1 VRVID
6 LGLGVAGPFAPKMLA
21 DLGANVIKVHAL
33 HDGFWAGTHMGL
45 GTNRGK
51 RSISVNLK
59 QPAGLEILNAL
70 IDKADVVV
78 CNWRPGAAARLGI
91 DYESLRERHP
101 GLVFCN
107 TRGYEKGP
115 RSDLPGTD
123 QTASALCGT
132 EWEDGASDSGNPP
145 VWSRSGMGDTGN
157 GMLAAIAITQALY
170 HRERTGRGQEVS
182 TSIVNACLLNSSYAW
197 IHADGTPGDWDHVD
211 ADQYG
216 LGPYYRL
223 YEVCDGWVFV
233 AAVTDDHRRRLHEAL
248 EVDAD
253 HLAEEL
259 ATRSA
264 IDAFKVLDDAG
275 VPVEVV
281 DETFCRDLFDDPEA
295 RATGLV
301 ATTHA
306 GNVGRFEDPG
316 LLVQFSATPGVIQRG
331 PCLCGEHTREILQE
345 LGYADARIDELV
357 TQRVILI
364 AES

>member
-1 VRVID
+1 
-6 LGLGVAGPFAPKMLA
+6 
-21 DLGANVIKVHAL
+21 
-33 HDGFWAGTHMGL
+33 
-45 GTNRGK
+45 
-51 RSISVNLK
+51 VNLK

-70 IDKADVVV
+70 IDRADVVIS
-78 CNWRPGAAARLGI
+78 NWRPGAAARLGI

-132 EWEDGASDSGNPP
+132 EWEDGGCESGNPP

-233 AAVTDDHRRRLHEAL
+233 AAVTDDHRRHLHDAL
-248 EVDAD
+248 EVDVD
-253 HLAEEL
+253 HLAAEL

-345 LGYADARIDELV
+345 LGYGDTHIDELA
-357 TQRVILI
+357 TERVILI
-364 AES
+364 APVEAP

>member
-1 VRVID
+1 MH
-6 LGLGVAGPFAPKMLA
+6 G
-21 DLGANVIKVHAL
+21 
-33 HDGFWAGTHMGL
+33 
-45 GTNRGK
+45 
-51 RSISVNLK
+51 
-59 QPAGLEILNAL
+59 
-70 IDKADVVV
+70 
-78 CNWRPGAAARLGI
+78 
-91 DYESLRERHP
+91 
-101 GLVFCN
+101 
-107 TRGYEKGP
+107 
-115 RSDLPGTD
+115 
-123 QTASALCGT
+123 
-132 EWEDGASDSGNPP
+132 
-145 VWSRSGMGDTGN
+145 
-157 GMLAAIAITQALY
+157 
-170 HRERTGRGQEVS
+170 
-182 TSIVNACLLNSSYAW
+182 
-197 IHADGTPGDWDHVD
+197 DGTPGGWDHVD

-295 RATGLV
+295 RAAGLV

-331 PCLCGEHTREILQE
+331 PCLCGEHTGEILQE
-345 LGYADARIDELV
+345 LGYADARIDELA
-357 TQRVILI
+357 TERVILI